1 MVDSAVLAPRT
12 ANFAKFRALK
22 TLFFSLMI
30 FCIILNPIEFSKE
43 SKGSRVWIKKS
54 KQLIPNEKKKIDK
67 SGT

>member
-1 MVDSAVLAPRT
+1 
-12 ANFAKFRALK
+12 
-22 TLFFSLMI
+22 MI

-67 SGT
+67 SGTWTHAPFETRM